1 MSLVS
6 LWPYSPLLMS
16 YCLNLHCPKPQNLE
30 GTNFCQTCGSTLL
43 LKERY
48 RAIKIIGQGGFGTT
62 FLALDEDKPS
72 HPPCVIKRFLAQKTT
87 TSHSI
92 KAAKLFA
99 QEAVQLEKLGKHD
112 QIPELLAY
120 FKQKDQHYLV
130 QEFIDGENLSFE
142 LAEEGT
148 FKETQ
153 TRQLLNSLLPVL
165 QFVHCHQVIHRDIKP
180 TNIIRRRRDGQFV
193 MVDFGAAKF
202 ATGMMA
208 LKQGTV
214 IGTPQYAA
222 PEQARGQAIFASDLY
237 SLGVTCLHLL
247 TQLEPFDLFATTEN
261 VWVWRD
267 YLPAPVSDSLGQV
280 LDKMIHKD
288 LRSRYQSAAE
298 VIQALN
304 PGMVM
309 SLTSSPSM
317 PSGEISPTEA
327 ILPEID
333 QLQPAKIEGKFGYQD
348 SQGRM
353 VIEPQFDEVSDFQ
366 EGLAKVK
373 LADNYAYINQTGE
386 FVSEMFPEA
395 RHFSEGLAAVK
406 LPHKAL
412 GLVPWGSKWGYVDI
426 SGEVVIASQFDL
438 AGDFTEGLGLVKVGN
453 KYGYIDTTGEIIIA
467 PQFDGAKGF
476 FGGLAQVKIGRKYS
490 YIDKTGRLV
499 SQMFDG
505 AGDFFQGLAVV
516 KLNNLYG
523 YVDSTGKLVIAPQ
536 FADGKDFCEGLA
548 AVKLGNKYG
557 YIDTSKQMLIQPQ
570 FNDAKNFSEGLA
582 AVKVPWQLLGV
593 SVGLGV
599 GAKWGY
605 IDVTGELVI
614 TPQFQLAESFI
625 EGQAKVKLEGQSSY
639 INNQGDLI

>member
-1 MSLVS
+1 
-6 LWPYSPLLMS
+6 MS
-16 YCLNLHCPKPQNLE
+16 YCLNPHCPQPQNPE
-30 GTNFCQTCGSTLL
+30 GINCCQTCSSKLL

-48 RAIKIIGQGGFGTT
+48 RAVKIIGQGGFGTT

-87 TSHSI
+87 TSHGI

-120 FKQKDQHYLV
+120 FQQNNQHYLV

-180 TNIIRRRRDGQFV
+180 TNIIRRRQDGQLV

-202 ATGMMA
+202 ATGMMS

-222 PEQARGQAIFASDLY
+222 PEQARGQAKLASDLY

-247 TQLEPFDLFATTEN
+247 TQLEPFDLFNTAES

-267 YLPAPVSDSLGQV
+267 YLPTPVSDSLGQV

-298 VIQALN
+298 VMQALN
-304 PGMVM
+304 PGVVI
-309 SLTSSPSM
+309 SLTSTLSM
-317 PSGEISPTEA
+317 PSGETSQAEA
-327 ILPEID
+327 ILPEVSP
-333 QLQPAKIEGKFGYQD
+333 LQPAHIEGKFGYQD
-348 SQGRM
+348 SQGRV

-366 EGLAKVK
+366 EGLAKVR

-386 FVSEMFPEA
+386 LVSEMFPEA

-412 GLVPWGSKWGYVDI
+412 GLVPWGCKWGYVD
-426 SGEVVIASQFDL
+426 SNGEVVIESKFDL
-438 AGDFTEGLGLVKVGN
+438 AGDFTEGLGLVKIGH
-453 KYGYIDTTGEIIIA
+453 KYGYIDTTGEIVVA
-467 PQFDGAKGF
+467 PQFDGAKCF
-476 FGGLAQVKIGRKYS
+476 CGGLAQVKIGRKYS

-505 AGDFFQGLAVV
+505 VGDFSQGLAVV

-523 YVDSTGKLVIAPQ
+523 YVDTSGKLIIAPQ
-536 FADGKDFCEGLA
+536 FTDGKGFCEGLA
-548 AVKLGNKYG
+548 AVKVGNKYG
-557 YIDTSKQMLIQPQ
+557 YIDTSKQMLIPPQ

-582 AVKVPWQLLGV
+582 AVHVPWQLLRF
-593 SVGLGV
+593 SVGLGI

-605 IDVTGELVI
+605 IDVTGEVVI

-625 EGQAKVKLEGQSSY
+625 EGQARVKLEGQERY
-639 INNQGDLI
+639 INNQGELV